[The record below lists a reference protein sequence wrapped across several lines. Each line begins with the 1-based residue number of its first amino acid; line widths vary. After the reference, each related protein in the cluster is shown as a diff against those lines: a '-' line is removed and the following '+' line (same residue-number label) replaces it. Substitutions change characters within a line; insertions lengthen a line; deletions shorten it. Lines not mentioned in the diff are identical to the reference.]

1 MTSPGFSQRV
11 SELLEP
17 ISAEQPCGNS
27 LRYDAAF
34 DRLREMRREDDTSLP
49 TGVWSTSEV
58 KRADWVGVE
67 RLATLILRER
77 SKDLMAAAWLGEAWM
92 HREGTAGMVNALALL
107 GGLCERYP
115 DEVHP
120 LMEDGDPSWRAAPL
134 EWMARR
140 YEEVLLTRLQV
151 FPQLPDD
158 LGPVSLY
165 DWRQMKTRQVQ
176 VNDSKPAKVA
186 AEAAQSLQKRLDE
199 QVRLTPLSW
208 WTQGAQ
214 ALHNGQAQL
223 LLLDGWCDRH
233 LGDAAPAFGG
243 LRKTMQA
250 LDELYQGFIS
260 MHPPQRPPAEPEPQ
274 VPPQSPTTMSVAAAA
289 TEVRLPA
296 GEPRTREEAYRQLL
310 VIADY
315 LARTEPHSPV
325 PYLIRRGVEWGNKPL
340 RELLGEL
347 INSDAEA
354 RRLWTLLGVL

>member
-1 MTSPGFSQRV
+1 MISPGFSQRV

-17 ISAEQPCGNS
+17 ISTEQPCGKS
-27 LRYDAAF
+27 LQYDAAF
-34 DRLREMRREDDTSLP
+34 DRLRDLRREDDTSLP
-49 TGVWSTSEV
+49 TGVWSTAEI

-77 SKDLMAAAWLGEAWM
+77 SKDLMVAAWLGEAWM
-92 HREGTAGMVNALALL
+92 HREGVGGMVNALALL

-120 LMEDGDPSWRAAPL
+120 LMEDGDPGWRAAPL

-140 YEEVLLTRLQV
+140 YEEVLSTRLQV
-151 FPQLPDD
+151 FPQLPGD

-165 DWRQMKTRQVQ
+165 DWQRMKKHQVK
-176 VNDSKPAKVA
+176 VNDSKPAKIA
-186 AEAAQSLQKRLDE
+186 AEAAQDLQKRLDE
-199 QVRLTPLSW
+199 QVRLSPLSW
-208 WTQGAQ
+208 WTQSAQ
-214 ALHNGQAQL
+214 ALHNGLAQL
-223 LLLDGWCDRH
+223 QLLDGWCDRH
-233 LGDAAPAFGG
+233 LGESAPAFGA

-250 LDELYQGFIS
+250 LDELYQTFIS

-274 VPPQSPTTMSVAAAA
+274 APPQSPTTMSVAASA